1 MRERRHEESDVMR
14 RAIPVTIVS
23 GFLGSGKTTL
33 LCDLLR
39 RRQDRQLTVLINE
52 LGEVSID
59 GALARASMAEA
70 PGVEI
75 IDFPSGLIAYAD
87 DVEFVPT
94 LEAIAG
100 RARQVEHVL
109 IETSGVALP
118 TAVMARLQEPGLASR
133 FVLDATLVVVDTP
146 RLLGGEFDG
155 AHNGAV
161 GEEGPA
167 GEEGSTGKAG
177 RVGEGA
183 VSGEEG
189 PAGQGGR
196 VGEGGLAGKEN
207 PVGEEDSA
215 GKAGRVGKG
224 AVGGEGGPAGQGGRV
239 GEGGGAGERIATPR
253 AIGQLFDQQLNAA
266 DVVVLNKIDELD
278 AEALLAAEEQVRKRA
293 PNVRFLELAHN
304 ARLDVRVALGLR
316 LHQVTSAAVGG
327 RSAAPGERH
336 FHGPFAPM
344 PGADGRTLTDHSRI
358 DGHSHSGLMAHAHG
372 LATHTHFHEQD
383 PGWLSFTLRSWERQS
398 VGTLRTALERV
409 AETEPLLR
417 CKGFALGSEGA
428 RPLLLQGVRARVV
441 ATEEKAKSAIDR
453 SELVFIGYHLS
464 RTRVA
469 SMLSRLTGT
478 AWS

>member
-1 MRERRHEESDVMR
+1 MS

-39 RRQDRQLTVLINE
+39 RRQDRQLAVLINE

-155 AHNGAV
+155 ARNGAV

-183 VSGEEG
+183 VSGE
-189 PAGQGGR
+189 
-196 VGEGGLAGKEN
+196 
-207 PVGEEDSA
+207 
-215 GKAGRVGKG
+215 
-224 AVGGEGGPAGQGGRV
+224 GGPAGQGGRV
-239 GEGGGAGERIATPR
+239 GEGGAVGERTATPQ
-253 AIGQLFDQQLNAA
+253 AIGQLFDQQLSAA

-441 ATEEKAKSAIDR
+441 ATEEKAKSTIDR